1 MRSQLD
7 QLSDLYSNA
16 LFVFADAD
24 CMTDSSEVQAL
35 IGVPTTY
42 IYKAGEKINEFSA
55 VDDSQIRLILGDTNE
70 S

>member
-1 MRSQLD
+1 
-7 QLSDLYSNA
+7 
-16 LFVFADAD
+16 
-24 CMTDSSEVQAL
+24 MTDSSEVQAL